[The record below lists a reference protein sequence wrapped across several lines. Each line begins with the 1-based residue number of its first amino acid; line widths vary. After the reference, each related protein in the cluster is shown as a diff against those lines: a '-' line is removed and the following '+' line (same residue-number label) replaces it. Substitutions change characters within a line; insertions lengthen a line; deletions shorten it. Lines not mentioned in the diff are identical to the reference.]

1 MSQTSP
7 FRRLRLAVLGVVAV
21 VAAVAFAA
29 GADAQSKKKAAQ
41 PAPAAE
47 APKPA
52 AVVPTSSPLA
62 LETTARQA
70 LIMDYNTGTILF
82 EKNADERMPPSSM
95 SKIMTAYMV
104 FKAIKEGRLKLD
116 DTFPVSERA
125 WRIQGSK
132 MFVTLGSRVAVED
145 LIRGM
150 IIQSGNDACV
160 VLAEGLAGSEDA
172 FAERMNEEAKKL
184 GLTGSNFK
192 NASGWPDPDHYMT
205 ARDLTTL
212 AVHLIKEFPEFYK
225 YDSEMSFTYG
235 KDEKGVPIKQGN
247 RNPLLYKNLGADG
260 LKTGHTDAA
269 GYGLTASAIRDGRR
283 VVMVLNGLPSMRG
296 RAEESERLLE
306 WAYREFANFKLVEA
320 GQPVEKADVWLG
332 DQPTV
337 QLTAGKDFVVTM
349 PKRARQQL
357 KVTAVYDG
365 PVPAPISKGQQ
376 VGKLVLSAPGINDI
390 ELPLVASE
398 SVGKL
403 GFAGR
408 ITAAINYLLWGSG
421 KN

>member
-1 MSQTSP
+1 MSQTSLS
-7 FRRLRLAVLGVVAV
+7 RRLRLAALSVAAI

-29 GADAQSKKKAAQ
+29 GADAQSKKKAQ

-47 APKPA
+47 APKA

-62 LETTARQA
+62 LETTAKQA
-70 LIMDYNTGTILF
+70 MILDYNTGTILF

-95 SKIMTAYMV
+95 SKIMTGYMV

-116 DTFPVSERA
+116 DTMPVSERA

-132 MFVTLGSRVAVED
+132 MFVALGSRVSVED
-145 LIRGM
+145 LLRGM

-160 VLAEGLAGSEDA
+160 VLAEGLAGSEEA
-172 FAERMNEEAKKL
+172 FAERMNEEAKKI
-184 GLTGSNFK
+184 GLTGSNFR

-205 ARDLTTL
+205 TRDLATL
-212 AVHLIKEFPEFYK
+212 ALRLINEFPEYYK
-225 YDSEMSFTYG
+225 YYAELSFTYG

-260 LKTGHTDAA
+260 MKTGHTEAA
-269 GYGLTASAIRDGRR
+269 GYGLTASTIRDGRR

-296 RAEESERLLE
+296 RAEESERLIE

-357 KVTAVYDG
+357 QVKAVYDG

-376 VGKLVLSAPGINDI
+376 VGKLVLSAPGMNDI

-398 SVGKL
+398 AVGKL